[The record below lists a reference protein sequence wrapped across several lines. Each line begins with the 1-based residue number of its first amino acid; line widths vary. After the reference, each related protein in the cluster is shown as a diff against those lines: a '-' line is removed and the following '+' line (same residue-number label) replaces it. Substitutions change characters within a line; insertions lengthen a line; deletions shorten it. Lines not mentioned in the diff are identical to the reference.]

1 MQSGS
6 GPRMDFRLNPVRI
19 VECPHGDPAY
29 ARKNFP
35 CPCHGRAACWTKFHF
50 CPAVA
55 FVGAVFISFEK
66 PLVIRTAA
74 SSKYADNPKA
84 LPVRRL
90 QKVQ

>member
-6 GPRMDFRLNPVRI
+6 GPPMNFRLNPVRI

-55 FVGAVFISFEK
+55 FVGAVFISFEH
-66 PLVIRTAA
+66 AA
-74 SSKYADNPKA
+74 CDLDCRFVK
-84 LPVRRL
+84 VRR
-90 QKVQ
+90 